1 MNEIQ
6 ALWTGV
12 WPSRKQIFEA
22 PKILVIMSSM
32 LGLKMSMKAW
42 ANIELVIEEPVI
54 ATQANIMI
62 ESQAWWVKELAIK
75 DHQIEL
81 KRSLAKRKTAPLHH
95 LHLLHLLHHLLLP
108 TKKMQES
115 SLWTT
120 KMKAIV
126 RKVAV
131 GLGCS
136 AYHCFF
142 CWLHLELAFTSSW
155 GEVMTII
162 KK

>member
-1 MNEIQ
+1 MKEIQ
-6 ALWTGV
+6 ASWTGA

-42 ANIELVIEEPVI
+42 ANIELVIEELVI

-62 ESQAWWVKELAIK
+62 ENQVWWVKELAIK

-95 LHLLHLLHHLLLP
+95 LHLLPHLLLP
-108 TKKMQES
+108 IKKMQES